1 MWRRTSE
8 YVVDDLCHCG
18 RNSIVKTS
26 WTNLNPGRRYKA
38 CTKFR
43 EVGGCHYFSWID
55 SPMCSRAQQIIPG
68 LLKRIN
74 KHDNEVVKL
83 KDEVQKLEDVVEK
96 LENELKKKRSR
107 DRWMW
112 TVLVLSWIVV
122 YLMM

>member
-1 MWRRTSE
+1 MWRQTSE
-8 YVVDDLCHCG
+8 YVVEDLCHCG
-18 RNSIVKTS
+18 RNSVVKTS
-26 WTNLNPGRRYKA
+26 WTDLNPGRRYKA
-38 CTKFR
+38 CKKFW
-43 EVGGCHYFSWID
+43 VSF
-55 SPMCSRAQQIIPG
+55 RAQQIIPG

-83 KDEVQKLEDVVEK
+83 KDEVQKLEYEVQKLEDVVEK

-112 TVLVLSWIVV
+112 IVLVLSWIVV